1 MKYKYRRAYI
11 KAYTES
17 GIYKFV
23 SPLPNFQLNKASRF
37 LGVLRNKSIK
47 QIVVSFQTVKT
58 QHILAYKT
66 IKKETYD
73 DVEKLSQLF
82 KEISQEKLMNRVKR
96 SKLNTISETALF

>member
-1 MKYKYRRAYI
+1 MKYKYRRTYI
-11 KAYTES
+11 RAYTDS
-17 GIYKFV
+17 DVYKFV
-23 SPLPNFQLNKASRF
+23 SPLPNFKMNKASKF
-37 LGVLRNKSIK
+37 IGALKGKDIK

>member
-11 KAYTES
+11 RAYTDS
-17 GIYKFV
+17 GVYKFV
-23 SPLPNFQLNKASRF
+23 SPLPNFKMNKASKF
-37 LGVLRNKSIK
+37 LGALKGKDIK
-47 QIVVSFQTVKT
+47 KISVSFQTIKT

-73 DVEKLSQLF
+73 DVTKLSQLF

-96 SKLNTISETALF
+96 SKLNTISETAIF